1 MEFKLT
7 NPENENGFIQ
17 SIDFNFD
24 ELKAELTEN
33 LEKYQNLVYTEET
46 IKEAKEVRANL
57 NKLKTAIEDKR
68 KEVKNLIIKPYDEFA
83 EKVKELTALID
94 QPINAIDT
102 QIKNYDEQR
111 QAAKQIDIQD
121 NYNALIGDLAELLP
135 LDKIFNPKWLNI
147 TYKMETI
154 SKELAETIGKVKG
167 DLNVIAELKLD
178 SDMELQVK
186 DKYLQTLDFSKAMAE
201 KTRLENLKASYSK
214 YEEQQKEPELTSPQI
229 KPKETKIIKDEISDV
244 STSEIQTTEPIYYRE
259 FYVRGTKEQLTLLG
273 AYLKGNNIEY
283 GSINK

>member
-1 MEFKLT
+1 MEFKLI

-121 NYNALIGDLAELLP
+121 NYNALIGDLTELLP
-135 LDKIFNPKWLNI
+135 LEKIFNPKWLNA

-167 DLNVIAELKLD
+167 DLNVIAELKLEP
-178 SDMELQVK
+178 DMELQVR

-201 KTRLENLKASYSK
+201 KTRLENLKASYQK
-214 YEEQQKEPELTSPQI
+214 YEEQQKEPEETNPQTE
-229 KPKETKIIKDEISDV
+229 PEETKIIKDEVLDV
-244 STSEIQTTEPIYYRE
+244 SVSEVQTTEPIFYRE
-259 FYVRGTKEQLTLLG
+259 FWVRGTKAQLTLLG

-283 GSINK
+283 GGLK

>member
-1 MEFKLT
+1 MEFKLI

-57 NKLKTAIEDKR
+57 SKLKTAIEDKR

-121 NYNALIGDLAELLP
+121 NYNALIGDLTELLP
-135 LDKIFNPKWLNI
+135 LEKIFNPKWLNA

-167 DLNVIAELKLD
+167 DLNVIAELKLEP
-178 SDMELQVK
+178 DMELQVR

-201 KTRLENLKASYSK
+201 KTRLENLKASYQK
-214 YEEQQKEPELTSPQI
+214 YEEQQKEPEETNPQTE
-229 KPKETKIIKDEISDV
+229 PEETKIIKDEVLDV
-244 STSEIQTTEPIYYRE
+244 SVSEVQTTEPIFYRE
-259 FYVRGTKEQLTLLG
+259 FWVRGTKAQLTLLG

-283 GSINK
+283 GGLK